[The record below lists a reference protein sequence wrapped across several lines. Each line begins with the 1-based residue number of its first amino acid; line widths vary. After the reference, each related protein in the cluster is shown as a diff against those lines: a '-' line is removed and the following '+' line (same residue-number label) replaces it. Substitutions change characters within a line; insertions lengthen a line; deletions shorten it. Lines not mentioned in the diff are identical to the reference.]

1 MKLAENIRELRMQFN
16 ISQAALSEK
25 TGLSQSAIARWE
37 LGKSEPT
44 AEALCVLAE
53 FFEVSVDDLL
63 GRDTAFTALPQRTYM
78 QELYAQLNI
87 GEQER
92 AIGYM
97 ESMLERRGII
107 VKRHRA

>member
-16 ISQAALSEK
+16 ISQATLSEK

-44 AEALCVLAE
+44 AEALCVLAD

-63 GRDTAFTALPQRTYM
+63 GRDTAFAVLPQRTYM
-78 QELYAQLNI
+78 QELYGQLNI

-92 AIGYM
+92 VIGYM
-97 ESMLERRGII
+97 ENMLERRGIAI
-107 VKRHRA
+107 KQRRA